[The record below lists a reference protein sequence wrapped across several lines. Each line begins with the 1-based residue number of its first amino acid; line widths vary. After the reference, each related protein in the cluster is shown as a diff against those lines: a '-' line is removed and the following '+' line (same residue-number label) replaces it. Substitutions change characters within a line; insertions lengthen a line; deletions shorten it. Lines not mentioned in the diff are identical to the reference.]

1 MTPIHTKYIT
11 DDDARYAADRLNDI
25 NARRT
30 RRAEAAGSFVG
41 ILVLGILAALA
52 IIHWATPCADAALCM
67 AAVIT
72 PTRRGPAGAVLRTL
86 ERWRLRL
93 ALADAELALDRVQAD
108 LELLPRVQRD
118 LQRDID
124 ALRVKLATLQ
134 PVSGAQP

>member
-67 AAVIT
+67 AAVIA

-93 ALADAELALDRVQAD
+93 ALADAELALDRVQSD
-108 LELLPRVQRD
+108 IDMLPRVEDELR
-118 LQRDID
+118 RSID
-124 ALRVKLATLQ
+124 TMRVQLATLQ
-134 PVSGAQP
+134 PAPKA